1 MKLLIFPIKKM
12 VVCAS
17 TYMSSIY
24 VIITVHS
31 TISAAKKEWARE
43 RRKKGEQCRPVVVI
57 EWKVEQS
64 ASRETC
70 SPTCFCIRTT
80 SKIAVSSNYLF
91 IVGYS
96 CDKETKKLSIS
107 RLIYF
112 YTLQAFFSLLCH
124 LFSYVKLFFGRFFF
138 FDVILACLGGWLVEL
153 KRQFMTISHHVVLI
167 NIFSILI

>member
-12 VVCAS
+12 VVCVS

-96 CDKETKKLSIS
+96 CDKGAKKLSIS

-112 YTLQAFFSLLCH
+112 YTLSSYFSLFSVIFFLMLNFFLEDFFFS
-124 LFSYVKLFFGRFFF
+124 
-138 FDVILACLGGWLVEL
+138 
-153 KRQFMTISHHVVLI
+153 M
-167 NIFSILI
+167 